1 MKNRKV
7 ELPLLAP
14 HDDALQ
20 KCVYCPKLSRVACPV
35 SNIEANETL
44 TPWGKMSLAWFALR
58 GDVPHDAPHA
68 ESAWA
73 CSACYGCRERCEH
86 KNQVAGVLSDARAEH
101 FAAGLAPAPA
111 VRVAERFPALCDDNR
126 RGVDAIDVDARKSAR
141 TALLIGCS
149 YVRHNPAA
157 ARAIWRVVQALSDRE
172 VRAVRRCCG
181 VPLLHA
187 GDRPGMIRAAEALC
201 DEVRDADLV
210 IVADPGCAR
219 ALLVDYTSRAVAP
232 PRVVPLVD
240 WLYARLDQLPPAR
253 LAGRRLR
260 YADPCQL
267 GRGLGRYDEP
277 RAILGRITGEVP
289 GEMPRR
295 RELAECSGAG
305 GILPVTRAETSRRIA
320 DERIAEH
327 RDAGGGT
334 LVTGCGES
342 LRRYR
347 SRGEPVQD
355 LYGIVAEA
363 LGLEGDPPRDG

>member
-1 MKNRKV
+1 MKPRKV

-44 TPWGKMSLAWFALR
+44 TPWGKMSLAWFGLR
-58 GDVPHDAPHA
+58 GDVPHDAQHA

-86 KNQVAGVLSDARAEH
+86 KNEVAGVLSDARAEH
-101 FAAGLAPAPA
+101 FAAGIAPAAAQRAASSFPELL
-111 VRVAERFPALCDDNR
+111 AENR
-126 RGVDAIDVDARKSAR
+126 RGVDAIDADARKSAR

-149 YVRHNPAA
+149 YVRHSPAA
-157 ARAIWRVVQALSDRE
+157 ARAIWRLVQALSEGE
-172 VRAVRRCCG
+172 VRAVRQCCG

-187 GDRPGMIRAAEALC
+187 GDRAGMIRAAQALS
-201 DEVRDADLV
+201 DEVRDAEV
-210 IVADPGCAR
+210 TIVADPGCAR
-219 ALLVDYTSRAVAP
+219 ALMVDYVTRAVVP

-253 LAGRRLR
+253 LPRRRLR

-277 RAILGRITGEVP
+277 RAILGRITGAVP
-289 GEMPRR
+289 DEMPRL

-305 GILPVTRAETSRRIA
+305 GLLPVTRPETSRRIA
-320 DERIAEH
+320 DERIEEH
-327 RDAGGGT
+327 HDAGGGT
-334 LVTGCGES
+334 LVTACGES

-347 SRGEPVQD
+347 SRGEQAVD

-363 LGLEGDPPRDG
+363 LGVDGDEGG